1 MPERVR
7 AFRDARASNNL
18 GLMLGLVD
26 AHGDYL
32 AGRLTQFEVAG
43 VIVTARLV
51 RYNIDGF
58 MEAACRFYSG
68 VSY

>member
-18 GLMLGLVD
+18 GLMLSLVD
-26 AHGDYL
+26 MHGDYL
-32 AGRLTQFEVAG
+32 ARVLTQFEVAG
-43 VIVTARLV
+43 IVETARVV

-58 MEAACRFYSG
+58 METACRFYSQIG
-68 VSY
+68 Y

>member
-18 GLMLGLVD
+18 GVMLSLLD
-26 AHGDYL
+26 SHGDYL
-32 AGRLTQFEVAG
+32 ARALTQFEVAG
-43 VIVTARLV
+43 IVETARVV

-58 MEAACRFYSG
+58 METAYRFYSQIG
-68 VSY
+68 Y